1 MERLKPLN
9 DYLFQKLLGEKGDEE
24 QLLSF
29 LNAVLKRTGKN
40 ILQSVEIL
48 ENKTFTPEIIGNKTN
63 ILDVRAVTGNGDKIN
78 IEVQLKDLHNQDK
91 RSLMYWSREYVKDM
105 ESGDDYKTL
114 PNVITINI
122 VNFDYILLEAYHTSF
137 HIREDEHPNYILTDA
152 LEIHFI
158 NMAKFRELKEKDI
171 KNDSLERWLT
181 FLDETTP
188 LEVIEEIKQMDA
200 AIRKTAEKL
209 DFVSKDKEAL
219 RLYHLREMGMS
230 DLTTAINTAVEKA
243 EIRVK
248 QKTKL
253 EDARNA
259 LRAGG
264 TVEFVS
270 AFTGLDIDTIKS
282 LQ

>member
-1 MERLKPLN
+1 LN

-91 RSLMYWSREYVKDM
+91 RSLMYWSHEYVKDM
-105 ESGDDYKTL
+105 ESGDDYKSL

-122 VNFDYILLEAYHTSF
+122 VNFDYIPLESYHTSF
-137 HIREDEHPNYILTDA
+137 HIWEDEHPGYILTDA

-158 NMAKFRELKEKDI
+158 NMVKFREVKEKDI
-171 KNDSLERWLT
+171 KNDYLERWLT

-200 AIRKTAEKL
+200 AIRKTSEKL
-209 DFVSKDKEAL
+209 EFVSKDKEAL
-219 RLYHLREMGMS
+219 RMYHMREMGLS

-243 EIRVK
+243 ELRI
-248 QKTKL
+248 KL

-270 AFTGLDIDTIKS
+270 TFTGLDIDFIRS

>member
-1 MERLKPLN
+1 
-9 DYLFQKLLGEKGDEE
+9 
-24 QLLSF
+24 
-29 LNAVLKRTGKN
+29 
-40 ILQSVEIL
+40 
-48 ENKTFTPEIIGNKTN
+48 
-63 ILDVRAVTGNGDKIN
+63 
-78 IEVQLKDLHNQDK
+78 
-91 RSLMYWSREYVKDM
+91 MYWSREYVKDM

-122 VNFDYILLEAYHTSF
+122 VNFDYIPLEAYHTSF
-137 HIREDEHPNYILTDA
+137 HIREDKHPDYILTDA

-158 NMAKFRELKEKDI
+158 NMVKFRELKEKDI
-171 KNDSLERWLT
+171 KNDYLERWLT

-209 DFVSKDKEAL
+209 DFVSRDKEAL

-248 QKTKL
+248 QEIQL
-253 EDARNA
+253 EYARNA
-259 LRAGG
+259 LRAGVS
-264 TVEFVS
+264 VELVS
-270 AFTGLDIDTIKS
+270 AFTGLDIDAIKS